1 MKKFKVLTGMLL
13 AAIVASGAVG
23 VGTASAFAQQTAPKE
38 PNRAEISLDD
48 DFDGTSVLVTMTEEV
63 SEINKEYD
71 TSYFDDI
78 AISSIEDL
86 TYMTGDV
93 RNKKYFDE
101 SKFKQILK
109 INLPTDSKS
118 NVIEVI
124 DKIERI
130 EGVLSA
136 SPNYYE
142 NFAKIPNDSSFSSL
156 WGLDSGS
163 GVNAVDAWDIT
174 TGSREVKV
182 GVIDTGIAN
191 HPDLNANLAEGWDF
205 VNNNN
210 ITNDDPTGHGTHV
223 AGIIGACGN
232 NSIGVVGVNWQVTLV
247 PLQVAEWYA
256 NKSKWMMNTDAT
268 VSAINWAKDNDIPIL
283 NYSAGAYEPRDSI
296 KNALESYTGLFV
308 CSAGNGIYDDTL
320 KYNVGVNNDVT
331 PQYPSEYSNES
342 NSAYSK
348 VSDRII
354 SVGSIDRYGNKA
366 TSSNY
371 GLDSVSIFA
380 PGESIYSTIP
390 NNQYGYKSGTSMAA
404 PHVAGVAALL
414 LSENSTLLSSQI
426 KDIILNSADD
436 ITINVPGG
444 TQNVKK
450 LNAAAALGK
459 LELVGLF
466 GGGTGTSYDPFLIRN
481 ETQFRNISKA
491 IQDRYV
497 SSGASVVEI
506 PYHFRLESNITLSG
520 DWTPIETAF
529 AGTLDGNN
537 HSVTY
542 TMNVTQS
549 DLGRDGLGLFEL
561 ITIGGRVVDL
571 ELKNCTITSDINTE
585 LTGNGFT
592 TIGILAGAISNAVGL
607 LNVKVT
613 DPKIECNI
621 TNMVGTG
628 GIAGGL
634 YGTSVSNCRVTGGS
648 ITCYSGALGGMA
660 GYGDLDYFSG
670 GICRT
675 TLTKRNY
682 QDGDKV
688 GPVVGDTESSGSV
701 NTSGITINKE
711 KPCVAKGTLITLAD
725 GSQVPVEQLTG
736 NEMLLVWN
744 LQTGTFD
751 AAPILF
757 IDSDSAATYEIINLS
772 FSDGTTV
779 KTIYEHGFWNC
790 DLNEYVYLRSDAAKY
805 IGDWFLKQTAD
816 ENGNFVSEKVQ
827 LIDVSVTQEYT
838 VAYSPVTYSHLCYY
852 VNGML
857 SMPGGIEGMFNIF
870 EVDAETMKYD
880 EAQMQADIAQYGL
893 FTYEEFAE
901 LFPVSEEV
909 FEAFNGQYL
918 KVAMGKGLIDA
929 EGLQALIERYAEF
942 LSAIG

>member
-1 MKKFKVLTGMLL
+1 MRQRTKYGNQILLFLSLMLICIIT
-13 AAIVASGAVG
+13 ACFCGTESYKAKAVG
-23 VGTASAFAQQTAPKE
+23 LTDLYEFE
-38 PNRAEISLDD
+38 DN
-48 DFDGTSVLVTMTEEV
+48 SVLVTMDESIGGV
-63 SEINKEYD
+63 NKKFTKRFFGD
-71 TSYFDDI
+71 LDI
-78 AISSIEDL
+78 VGIEDL
-86 TYMTGDV
+86 TEV
-93 RNKKYFDE
+93 SDE
-101 SKFKQILK
+101 NIENIDTENFHQILK
-109 INLPTDSKS
+109 LELENQSKEYVLQVVEEVSKLDGVEAVTPNYIGEFCATANDSKYYS
-118 NVIEVI
+118 QWGIRGPNGINIE
-124 DKIERI
+124 
-130 EGVLSA
+130 A
-136 SPNYYE
+136 
-142 NFAKIPNDSSFSSL
+142 
-156 WGLDSGS
+156 
-163 GVNAVDAWDIT
+163 AWDINM
-174 TGSREVKV
+174 GSDVVRV
-182 GVIDTGIAN
+182 GIVDTGISQ
-191 HPDLNANLAEGWDF
+191 HEDLIGNLGTGWNF
-205 VNNNN
+205 VENNSN
-210 ITNDDPTGHGTHV
+210 TNDTEGHGTHV
-223 AGIIGACGN
+223 AGIIGAVGDNQIGISGICKDITLIPLKIANGSSWTTSTVIEAISYASEQWGTQDQIDLLNFSGWNFPN
-232 NSIGVVGVNWQVTLV
+232 NSNL
-247 PLQVAEWYA
+247 Y
-256 NKSKWMMNTDAT
+256 N
-268 VSAINWAKDNDIPIL
+268 AINNFPGLFIGIAGNGSPDSSGVSHGFNIDVTPNYPGSFDCDNLITVGSL
-283 NYSAGAYEPRDSI
+283 TSAGARSEFS
-296 KNALESYTGLFV
+296 NF
-308 CSAGNGIYDDTL
+308 
-320 KYNVGVNNDVT
+320 GVN
-331 PQYPSEYSNES
+331 
-342 NSAYSK
+342 
-348 VSDRII
+348 
-354 SVGSIDRYGNKA
+354 SVDIY
-366 TSSNY
+366 
-371 GLDSVSIFA
+371 A
-380 PGESIYSTIP
+380 PGSSILSTLP
-390 NNQYGYKSGTSMAA
+390 NNTYGYMSGTSMAA

-414 LSENSTLLSSQI
+414 LSENPTLLSSQI

-481 ETQFRNISKA
+481 ETQFRNVSRA

-520 DWTPIETAF
+520 DWTPIQTAF

-549 DLGRDGLGLFEL
+549 DLGRDGIGLFEL
-561 ITIGGRVVDL
+561 ITTGGRVVDL

-592 TIGILAGAISNAVGL
+592 TVGILAGAISNAVGL

-634 YGTSVSNCRVTGGS
+634 YTTSVSNCQVTGGS
-648 ITCYSGALGGMA
+648 ITCYFGALGGMA
-660 GYGDLDYFSG
+660 GYGDLEYFNG

-901 LFPVSEEV
+901 LFPISEEV